1 MKTSP
6 LSSQIKM
13 PHKKCIYYCFVILF
27 LFGKLVACAPRTVL
41 PTIVAQPTTTPKE
54 SEIVYTPRPSGAEE
68 PVPTENPPAR
78 LASTPAINRAGSART
93 PTYKPTTLESPTP
106 LPTLTTNQTL
116 EKIQPDC
123 PTPKSL
129 MLHTAYGAR
138 RMEELAQ
145 EILAHGLRTRT
156 YQDVIDSL
164 LLGECPGKDTII
176 ISIDDLGTN
185 WLRKDF
191 RDMIQVFLDHNLVL
205 VVGTVVQG
213 PQNSVI
219 WDYLRDL
226 EATRIEVASHTV
238 SHYQLSA
245 LTDEAIQEE
254 IAGSYKV
261 ICENLAKCPVSII
274 LPFGDGGEDRRV
286 TAAAKEYTFIV
297 GIAGGHSFLGSPPYY
312 VGRIPPDNGDQ
323 RLTMRL
329 LENSFDQ

>member
-1 MKTSP
+1 M
-6 LSSQIKM
+6 
-13 PHKKCIYYCFVILF
+13 
-27 LFGKLVACAPRTVL
+27 FGNLAACAPRTDVA
-41 PTIVAQPTTTPKE
+41 TIVGHPTTALKE
-54 SEIVYTPRPSGAEE
+54 SETVYTPRPSGREE

-78 LASTPAINRAGSART
+78 LVGTPAINRPVSTDT
-93 PTYKPTTLESPTP
+93 PIFKPTIQESATP
-106 LPTLTTNQTL
+106 LPTLTTKQLL

-145 EILAHGLRTRT
+145 EILAHGLQTIT

-219 WDYLRDL
+219 WDYLREL

-254 IAGSYKV
+254 ISGSYKV
-261 ICENLAKCPVSII
+261 ICENLARCPVSII

-312 VGRIPPDNGDQ
+312 VGRIPPDNNDQ